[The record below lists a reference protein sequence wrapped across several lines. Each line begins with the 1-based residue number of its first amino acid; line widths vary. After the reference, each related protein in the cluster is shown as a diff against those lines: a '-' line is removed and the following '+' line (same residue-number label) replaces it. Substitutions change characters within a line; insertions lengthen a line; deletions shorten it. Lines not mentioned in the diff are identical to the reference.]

1 MEIEVIGDKKN
12 PLLYRQEISFIIHH
26 PGEVTPSRYDLR
38 KKIAAKF
45 NADVE
50 RTYIRSILSEY
61 GSATSKGEAAIHDT
75 AELGEKIEEE
85 HIRKRNQ
92 SKITE
97 ETS

>member
-1 MEIEVIGDKKN
+1 MKIEVIEDKKN

-26 PGEVTPSRYDLR
+26 SGEVTPSRYDLR

-61 GSATSKGEAAIHDT
+61 GSATSKGEATIYDT

-85 HIRKRNQ
+85 HIRNRNQ
-92 SKITE
+92 SKEIE